1 MLHYKLMTHFNII
14 YTTLIVFF
22 ITLIILFKITN
33 NIILSYFISFI
44 KSFLYLFYYI
54 FWLNK
59 KFVAAGDNLKYLK
72 YGKYLYNRNIDLLN
86 FFLHYQYIFQLA
98 NGRDIIYYPYI
109 AESFR
114 IFGIGLYAPIAMNI
128 ILTDISALFFYKII
142 KDYIGFSMGNA
153 RILTVYFL
161 VEPFVFTYST
171 FFDGKGILVMCLLL
185 ICLYGIGK
193 LTIEKNYFIAIVSLF
208 ISNISLLFLRF
219 YYPFLI
225 LLAFI
230 IANLIFKFINKQL
243 FKIRNLLYFLILF
256 LLIPIYFLKV
266 YTFKASFTII
276 EHYFI
281 NPLYGILHFV
291 LSPMPFHSSSN
302 YAFFN
307 IPAMIYYLLLPL
319 LLAGFWKSLKVKEQY
334 MLIINMFFI
343 ILVVFYGSFALLNGP
358 RYRIPLVP
366 IIIIYQFYGF
376 LIFFKNSF
384 AKGNLSKNKFEL
396 LWQKEIKKRKYI

>member
-1 MLHYKLMTHFNII
+1 MSILF
-14 YTTLIVFF
+14 TTLIVFF

-86 FFLHYQYIFQLA
+86 FFLHYQYVFQLA
-98 NGRDIIYYPYI
+98 NGRDIIYYTYI

-153 RILTVYFL
+153 IILTVYFL
-161 VEPFVFTYST
+161 VEPFVVAYST

-193 LTIEKNYFIAIVSLF
+193 LIIEKNYFIAIISLF
-208 ISNISLLFLRF
+208 ISNIYLLFLRF

-230 IANLIFKFINKQL
+230 IANLIFQFINKQL
-243 FKIRNLLYFLILF
+243 FKVRNLLYFFILF

-266 YTFKASFTII
+266 YTLKASFAIV
-276 EHYFI
+276 EHHFI
-281 NPLYGILHFV
+281 NPIYGIAHFI
-291 LSPMPFHSSSN
+291 LTPMPFHSSSN
-302 YAFFN
+302 YGFFN
-307 IPAMIYYLLLPL
+307 IPALIYYLLLPL

-343 ILVVFYGSFALLNGP
+343 IAVVFYGSFALLNGP

-376 LIFFKNSF
+376 LIFFKKSF
-384 AKGNLSKNKFEL
+384 IKGNLYRNKIEL
-396 LWQKEIKKRKYI
+396 LWQKE